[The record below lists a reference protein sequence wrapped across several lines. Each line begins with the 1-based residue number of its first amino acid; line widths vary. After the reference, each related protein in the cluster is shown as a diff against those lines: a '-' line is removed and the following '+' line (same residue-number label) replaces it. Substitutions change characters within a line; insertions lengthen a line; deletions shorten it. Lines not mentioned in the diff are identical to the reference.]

1 MEKKNKYEG
10 FTLSLAL
17 VDALPVLL
25 FGASSILI
33 GLIFKSPLFIVGAC
47 LVFLGGFLKVLWK
60 IVLATKKKDIPFLN
74 KQMKYTM
81 LTGFALIIVSL
92 IANAKRISF
101 SAMGAALTSLPSCI
115 FFLLF
120 VADDKHIRDFFEL
133 RFPNLIAQLFV
144 SVVRFRAKSQCAEF
158 FRDFSCI
165 IRRPLGQTHNFNLNG
180 ANPERE
186 RTRIFFN

>member
-25 FGASSILI
+25 FGGSSILI
-33 GLIFKSPLFIVGAC
+33 GLIFKSPLFLVGAC

-60 IVLATKKKDIPFLN
+60 IVLATKKKDVPFLN

-81 LTGFALIIVSL
+81 LTGFALIVVSL

-120 VADDKHIRDFFEL
+120 VAGMVTMGVLAKKLDSSVAKNNWIEQCV
-133 RFPNLIAQLFV
+133 NATAQLCLF
-144 SVVRFRAKSQCAEF
+144 
-158 FRDFSCI
+158 
-165 IRRPLGQTHNFNLNG
+165 LGLLTLL
-180 ANPERE
+180 
-186 RTRIFFN
+186 

>member
-25 FGASSILI
+25 FGGSSILI

-60 IVLATKKKDIPFLN
+60 IVLATKKKDVPFLN

-120 VADDKHIRDFFEL
+120 VAGMVTMGVLAKKLDSSVAKNNWIEQCV
-133 RFPNLIAQLFV
+133 NATAQLCLF
-144 SVVRFRAKSQCAEF
+144 
-158 FRDFSCI
+158 
-165 IRRPLGQTHNFNLNG
+165 LGLLFLL
-180 ANPERE
+180 
-186 RTRIFFN
+186 

>member
-25 FGASSILI
+25 FGGSSILI

-81 LTGFALIIVSL
+81 LTGFALIVVSL

-120 VADDKHIRDFFEL
+120 VAGMVTMGVLAKKLDSSVAKNNWIEQCV
-133 RFPNLIAQLFV
+133 NATAQLCLF
-144 SVVRFRAKSQCAEF
+144 
-158 FRDFSCI
+158 
-165 IRRPLGQTHNFNLNG
+165 LGLLFLL
-180 ANPERE
+180 
-186 RTRIFFN
+186 